1 MTLVIRTFN
10 PTKFPKIGN
19 CQLGKKARVEDC
31 WQSYVQAVNELNAL
45 RDSQGQ
51 GRVGGAFLL
60 ARKSATPSPEQAAP
74 RSSPTPSDNLDLDV
88 DLEDALYK
96 EMCEL
101 EIGYEK

>member
-1 MTLVIRTFN
+1 MLLQIAPSRESS
-10 PTKFPKIGN
+10 PDQDPEISR
-19 CQLGKKARVEDC
+19 LEARVEDC
-31 WQSYVQAVNELNAL
+31 WQNYVQAVNELNAL

-74 RSSPTPSDNLDLDV
+74 RSSPTPSDNLDLEV

-96 EMCEL
+96 EMCEP